1 MPRYA
6 QVLRQWCILLAP
18 SDREWFNLLGI
29 REPIPGRRPHKR
41 IVLSEMGTL
50 SHVFPIKRQ
59 KFDGQHR
66 YSL

>member
-29 REPIPGRRPHKR
+29 RKSIPG
-41 IVLSEMGTL
+41 
-50 SHVFPIKRQ
+50 
-59 KFDGQHR
+59 
-66 YSL
+66 